1 MEKTIRMNDIIAF
14 LERAI
19 KEGLSIEEI
28 RFLGNSFNK
37 DWGYLFEVTSDKQK
51 IRIYIVKDEYK
62 IISIVNRIENGRYK
76 CKWDLN
82 EKEKLSFDKL
92 YLDILEYRET
102 KAINLFN
109 NFFKKEDFKLTD
121 INDLDNDDD

>member
-1 MEKTIRMNDIIAF
+1 MNDIIAF